1 MDVRHTA
8 VSNLGVED
16 LLFGDFL
23 KNCTLLSLT
32 QSLTL
37 FYLQPAGVF
46 GAIGKAPMV
55 DSARCVH
62 GVVRS
67 RYQIQDRMV
76 IKAIFRKANTEGCF
90 IKGWLEKL

>member
-8 VSNLGVED
+8 VSSLGVKD

-46 GAIGKAPMV
+46 GALGKVPMV
-55 DSARCVH
+55 DSARSVH
-62 GVVRS
+62 GVVQDRC
-67 RYQIQDRMV
+67 QIQDRMV
-76 IKAIFRKANTEGCF
+76 IKGIFRKANMEECF
-90 IKGWLEKL
+90 IK